1 MEQNILKKEMKNIH
15 TKRFLYR
22 YIHSY
27 HKYVPYEEI
36 ITDINKK
43 DISTKQ
49 AKKCDWVRMM
59 CGNLHKMSQQ

>member
-49 AKKCDWVRMM
+49 AKKV
-59 CGNLHKMSQQ
+59 